1 MNDAPGAPSIHNIQP
16 WRLVVDGPV
25 QRLVSNVGY
34 PYLVVRLGVACADTV
49 SDTPRLPAEET
60 LEVRP

>member
-1 MNDAPGAPSIHNIQP
+1 
-16 WRLVVDGPV
+16 
-25 QRLVSNVGY
+25 VSNVGY
-34 PYLVVRLGVACADTV
+34 PYLVVRLGVAYADTV